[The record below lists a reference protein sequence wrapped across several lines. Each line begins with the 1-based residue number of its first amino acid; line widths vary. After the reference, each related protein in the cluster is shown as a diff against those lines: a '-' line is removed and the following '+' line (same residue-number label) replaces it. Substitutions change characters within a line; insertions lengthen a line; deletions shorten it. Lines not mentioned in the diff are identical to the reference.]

1 LDVIAS
7 LIINIKLQSQIIN
20 FLNESLQSLLW
31 QGFKRIPFKGNTTF
45 ATLILKKSGF
55 LLLNAHFLFIYCS
68 FIAKKRLHAFKNKG
82 L

>member
-1 LDVIAS
+1 MDVIAS

-45 ATLILKKSGF
+45 AT
-55 LLLNAHFLFIYCS
+55 
-68 FIAKKRLHAFKNKG
+68 
-82 L
+82 